1 MLTVLE
7 FTSSVIDSLA
17 WPLVIL
23 IIAFI
28 LRKPII
34 KVFSK
39 LNKLTYNNLEMDF
52 SQKLESIEN
61 QMEAQEMSVG
71 VMQTFDSDKI
81 KKRNILTVA
90 KISPAAAIPISW
102 SMVEQEI
109 MSTIKRL
116 SISDFPSS
124 NSSSKNINLLV
135 DANLIDNET
144 RKAFDELQKLRNEI
158 VPSNPITDNITYSDA
173 EKYYRLSIRLI
184 HILKSLQRQNSN
196 L

>member
-1 MLTVLE
+1 MTILE

-17 WPLVIL
+17 WPLVVL

-71 VMQTFDSDKI
+71 VMQTVDPDKI
-81 KKRNILTVA
+81 KRRNILTVA

-109 MSTIKRL
+109 LSTIKRL

-124 NSSSKNINLLV
+124 SSSSKNINLLA

>member
-109 MSTIKRL
+109 LSTIKRL

-124 NSSSKNINLLV
+124 NSSSKNINLLA
-135 DANLIDNET
+135 DSNLIDNET

>member
-1 MLTVLE
+1 MLTILE

-17 WPLVIL
+17 WPLVVL

-71 VMQTFDSDKI
+71 VMQTVDPDKI
-81 KKRNILTVA
+81 KRRNILTVA

-109 MSTIKRL
+109 LSTIKRL

-124 NSSSKNINLLV
+124 SSSSKNINLLA